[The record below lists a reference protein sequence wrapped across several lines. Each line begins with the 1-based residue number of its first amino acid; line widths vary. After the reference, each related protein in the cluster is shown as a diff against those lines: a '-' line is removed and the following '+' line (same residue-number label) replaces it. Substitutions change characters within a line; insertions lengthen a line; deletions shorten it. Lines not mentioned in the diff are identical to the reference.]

1 MRPVV
6 LVDPPR
12 ADPGVAAALGELGV
26 ATVHEAAGRGGLL
39 GRRLRPAWPG
49 ARIAGTAVTVLC
61 APDDNL
67 MIHVAVEQAR
77 PGDVLVVTTT
87 SPSRRGYVGELI
99 TTSLAARGVHGLVTT
114 TGVRDTAEITRMR
127 FPVWS
132 RSVSARGT
140 RKASPG
146 CVNVPVRIAGVTVA
160 PGDVIVADDDGVAC
174 VPRLAAARVAAAG
187 QQRAR
192 REEQARDAFARGEL
206 SLDRYGLR
214 AEVHRLGIR
223 YVRAGRERG

>member
-1 MRPVV
+1 M
-6 LVDPPR
+6 
-12 ADPGVAAALGELGV
+12 
-26 ATVHEAAGRGGLL
+26 
-39 GRRLRPAWPG
+39 
-49 ARIAGTAVTVLC
+49 
-61 APDDNL
+61 
-67 MIHVAVEQAR
+67 
-77 PGDVLVVTTT
+77 
-87 SPSRRGYVGELI
+87 
-99 TTSLAARGVHGLVTT
+99 HGLVTT